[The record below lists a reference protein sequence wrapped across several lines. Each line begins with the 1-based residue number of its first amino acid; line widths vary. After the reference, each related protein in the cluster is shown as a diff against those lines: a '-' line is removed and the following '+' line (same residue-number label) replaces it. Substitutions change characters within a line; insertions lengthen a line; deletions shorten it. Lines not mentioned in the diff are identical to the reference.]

1 MLCLAPISEY
11 ALFIRETYATHH
23 AQREAGDNSPMPV
36 TEKTMKK
43 MCMKIQEAIGC
54 FANYFRTC
62 LNMDLPYLNKVS
74 DGLLLATKVCDQAN
88 LYENIQIMLSC
99 HFAGPD
105 LEACGERLQILNE
118 ALTKLSEVNKFWI
131 PTLMM
136 GNMRGLQ
143 RIICCLSKEVGDCYE
158 AVFTT
163 KCSADFLRLWS
174 DIKESH
180 KEIFSCDV
188 DTMKTCP
195 AVFLEELKKL
205 TEKTQKTKRNAPKT
219 ETSAEIRYNR
229 RTEL

>member
-43 MCMKIQEAIGC
+43 MCTPTSTKH
-54 FANYFRTC
+54 
-62 LNMDLPYLNKVS
+62 S
-74 DGLLLATKVCDQAN
+74 DHV
-88 LYENIQIMLSC
+88 SC

-205 TEKTQKTKRNAPKT
+205 TETTQQTKRNAPKT